1 MASGS
6 PKSAS
11 ERREAQ
17 REALRQQR
25 QAELRRQRSVRIII
39 IAVITVIALALL
51 SVAGLFIYRAATA
64 DKQPVT
70 MPTGVSE
77 DAPYLSFG
85 AEEGSGAP
93 VVDLNLD
100 FMCPYCGQFDGVN
113 SADIQELVEND
124 QMTLHLTPR
133 RFLDANSTSGDYSTR
148 AANALVCVYEENP
161 DNALAFTTLMYEN
174 QPAEGSAGLTD
185 DQILE
190 YAKQA
195 GASDEVSS
203 CMSSKTYWGYVRK
216 AAEPYGADLASSTPY
231 VAIDGTVF
239 EDYYTEGAFKQAVLE
254 AAGSSASDAG
264 GASDGGS

>member
-25 QAELRRQRSVRIII
+25 QAELRRQRSVRIVI

-77 DAPYLSFG
+77 DAPYLTFG

-264 GASDGGS
+264 GASDSGR